1 MTDELCDKCGI
12 GFFLPSGRCDHC
24 NCLQCL
30 AHVRELLTPEE
41 KATHAKWERE
51 AKSAEF
57 QRVTKELESTIKA
70 RDSKALE
77 GAVKAIHGG
86 TEKVSPEYMER
97 TFNARR
103 RGAIQALKRIS
114 DWALDCMEGED
125 LEAFRAYENCHVTC
139 MNLVTQYETKA
150 GAEMY
155 FGLNWKETLWQAY
168 QAGCGEIDS
177 LSDEY
182 IAKERFEEWFK
193 NLGRPTNC

>member
-12 GFFLPSGRCDHC
+12 GFFLPSGRCDKC
-24 NCLQCL
+24 NCLAEL
-30 AHVRELLTPEE
+30 APVRAQLTPEE
-41 KATHAKWERE
+41 KATHEKWERE
-51 AKSAEF
+51 AKSAEL
-57 QRVTKELESTIKA
+57 QKLGAELERVNKA

-77 GAVKAIHGG
+77 TAVKEIHGG
-86 TEKVSPEYMER
+86 TEKVTPEHLER

-103 RGAIQALKRIS
+103 RGAIQALKKIN

-125 LEAFRAYENCHVTC
+125 LEAFKAYENCHVTC

-193 NLGRPTNC
+193 NLGRPRE